1 MNIRNKTQEH
11 LVLEKYFK
19 ALKQEQIRSKLN
31 FQSRLWRW
39 GDNQAQNGLLQ
50 NLNLD
55 DSMIDHLDL
64 KFELDR

>member
-11 LVLEKYFK
+11 LLLEKYFK
-19 ALKQEQIRSKLN
+19 ALRADQARRKQS
-31 FQSRLWRW
+31 FQRKLWRW

-64 KFELDR
+64 KFELER